1 MLRKYLRVMFG
12 VGARPFWVGFW
23 VGIVLFG
30 LYILAGYHQ
39 AKLRED
45 ARRAACYA
53 GVTRGP
59 YVGRISPEDAQAIIQ
74 ACLEGRRF

>member
-1 MLRKYLRVMFG
+1 MLRKYLRELMFG
-12 VGARPFWVGFW
+12 VGALPFW
-23 VGIVLFG
+23 VGIVLFA
-30 LYILAGYHQ
+30 LYILTGYHQ

-74 ACLEGRRF
+74 GCLEGRRF